1 MRMVHEQLLAKV
13 VSERE
18 RIISRR
24 GLLTGTTKI
33 AAGGAVALA
42 LGGGSLRARSAF
54 AQADERD
61 EAFETDIDV
70 LNYALTLEHLEYSFY
85 RDGID
90 QFTFGNDPF
99 GMSIATNLAAI
110 RDHEGAHV
118 DTLTQVIT
126 DLGGEPVAEAT
137 YDFGYTD
144 AGTFLATAAALENT
158 GVSAYDGAGASLENP
173 DLLTAAGTIVAIE
186 ARHAAYLN
194 LVLGEMPFP
203 AAFETAKTPA
213 EILEI
218 AGPFIVS

>member
-18 RIISRR
+18 RIVSRR

-90 QFTFGNDPF
+90 QFTFGTDPF
-99 GMSIATNLAAI
+99 GGSIDTNLAAI

-158 GVSAYDGAGASLENP
+158 GVSAYDGAGASIENP
-173 DLLTAAGTIVAIE
+173 DLLTAAGTIVAVE

-194 LVLGEMPFP
+194 LVLGEIPFP
-203 AAFETAKTPA
+203 AAFETALTPA
-213 EILEI
+213 EVLEI

>member
-1 MRMVHEQLLAKV
+1 MRMVHEQLLAKIAG
-13 VSERE
+13 ERE
-18 RIISRR
+18 RIVSRR

-70 LNYALTLEHLEYSFY
+70 LNYALTLEHLEYAFY

-99 GMSIATNLAAI
+99 GTPIATNLAAI

-126 DLGGEPVAEAT
+126 DLGGEPVAEAE
-137 YDFGYTD
+137 YNFGYTD
-144 AGTFLATAAALENT
+144 AASFLATAAALENT
-158 GVSAYDGAGASLENP
+158 GVSAYDGAGASIENP
-173 DLLTAAGTIVAIE
+173 DLLTAAGTIVAVE

-194 LVLGEMPFP
+194 LVIGEMPFP